1 MGNLFSSSKPSLNV
15 LICGVNQIEYF
26 TPLTN
31 KLFPERNNNTE
42 RKIKKEDIYF
52 VAKLFN
58 GSSENNLNQI
68 KNIIRTNMQNNEKNN
83 VILIYPD
90 KDRNLTQNTREWMRI
105 ANKINELAE
114 VNIPFIIFLSF
125 DSYEEIKNRI
135 FRDNNDIFGEF
146 KDKRKIM
153 ILKIFRDFN
162 SQENLESSYRKIL
175 SLLWDLNQ
183 IYHQK
188 PFTLSKIIDAN
199 LFRINREEP
208 QTTAIKILMAGFSR
222 KGKSTFL
229 NMSCDKFISYESPSL
244 IPVTSETI
252 EITYMN
258 GQNNRN
264 QNEDDN
270 IKGAIK
276 FIDIPGI
283 IEGTNENVD
292 VLINLIKESIKNQEL
307 TLDVINYVI
316 FILKSQPNFQGTD
329 SFFKLLNDSGIKVI
343 FIINDSTQTA
353 TKETMIDN
361 FIDRLPNLIINN
373 GENILQVNVRSNEIR
388 NVYKYIYQDLINEN
402 RFDMN
407 IINQLNDNNIFTYL
421 HENSKLYSKIHSK
434 EDFIQRARK
443 KANEGIKNNVIQQIK
458 GYKKSFELIKN
469 LSKKEDWS
477 RKIRFPEEEI
487 N

>member
-1 MGNLFSSSKPSLNV
+1 
-15 LICGVNQIEYF
+15 
-26 TPLTN
+26 
-31 KLFPERNNNTE
+31 
-42 RKIKKEDIYF
+42 
-52 VAKLFN
+52 
-58 GSSENNLNQI
+58 
-68 KNIIRTNMQNNEKNN
+68 
-83 VILIYPD
+83 
-90 KDRNLTQNTREWMRI
+90 
-105 ANKINELAE
+105 
-114 VNIPFIIFLSF
+114 
-125 DSYEEIKNRI
+125 
-135 FRDNNDIFGEF
+135 
-146 KDKRKIM
+146 
-153 ILKIFRDFN
+153 
-162 SQENLESSYRKIL
+162 
-175 SLLWDLNQ
+175 
-183 IYHQK
+183 
-188 PFTLSKIIDAN
+188 
-199 LFRINREEP
+199 
-208 QTTAIKILMAGFSR
+208 
-222 KGKSTFL
+222 
-229 NMSCDKFISYESPSL
+229 
-244 IPVTSETI
+244 
-252 EITYMN
+252 MN
-258 GQNNRN
+258 GLNNRN

-283 IEGTNENVD
+283 IEGTNEN
-292 VLINLIKESIKNQEL
+292 LNILIKLIEESIKNQEL

-343 FIINDSTQTA
+343 FIINGRSQRA
-353 TKETMIDN
+353 IKEAMIDF
-361 FIDRLPNLIINN
+361 FINIKRLPNLIINN

-469 LSKKEDWS
+469 LSEKEDWS

>member
-1 MGNLFSSSKPSLNV
+1 MGNSKSSLNV
-15 LICGVNQIEYF
+15 FICGVNQIEYF

-31 KLFPERNNNTE
+31 KLFPEKRNNTE

-58 GSSENNLNQI
+58 GRAENNLNQI

-105 ANKINELAE
+105 ANKINELPE
-114 VNIPFIIFLSF
+114 LNIPFIIFLSF

-283 IEGTNENVD
+283 IEGTNENLN

-343 FIINDSTQTA
+343 FIINDSTQGA
-353 TKETMIDN
+353 TKETMIDY
-361 FIDRLPNLIINN
+361 FINIKRLPNLIINN
-373 GENILQVNVRSNEIR
+373 GENILQVDVRSNEIR

-443 KANEGIKNNVIQQIK
+443 KANEGIKNNVIQHIK

-469 LSKKEDWS
+469 LSEKEDWS
-477 RKIRFPEEEI
+477 SKIRFPEEEI